1 MREAHS
7 PRTLSD
13 ETRRNCLTKRNCR
26 SLIPRSSPSPPPPAS
41 PLYHAQRPPS
51 LVLLSP
57 ISFIS
62 VKSMSFDFFSRS
74 KIQENLLSTYHQI
87 LSMIFPPKR
96 IVVRRIASFS
106 FFLSFVA
113 HVWLHFR
120 FNFSWKCSQSEV
132 VQYSLVIGFVK
143 NWG

>member
-26 SLIPRSSPSPPPPAS
+26 SLIPRSSPSPSPPAS

-74 KIQENLLSTYHQI
+74 KIQETLLSTYHQI

-96 IVVRRIASFS
+96 IVVSPLFLS
-106 FFLSFVA
+106 FFLSLLTYDCTSDLISLESVLRA
-113 HVWLHFR
+113 KL
-120 FNFSWKCSQSEV
+120 FNILW
-132 VQYSLVIGFVK
+132 
-143 NWG
+143 

>member
-51 LVLLSP
+51 LVLLSS

-74 KIQENLLSTYHQI
+74 KIQETLLSTYHQI

>member
-74 KIQENLLSTYHQI
+74 KIQETLLSTYHQI

-96 IVVRRIASFS
+96 IVVRRIAFFS
-106 FFLSFVA
+106 FFLSFFV
-113 HVWLHFR
+113 R
-120 FNFSWKCSQSEV
+120 CSRMIA
-132 VQYSLVIGFVK
+132 LPI
-143 NWG
+143 